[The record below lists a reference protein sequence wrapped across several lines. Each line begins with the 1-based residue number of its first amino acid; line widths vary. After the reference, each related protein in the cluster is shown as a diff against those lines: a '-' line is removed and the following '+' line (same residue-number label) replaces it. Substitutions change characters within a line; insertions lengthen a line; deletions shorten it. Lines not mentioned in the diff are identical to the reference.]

1 MPKEKTKNVRI
12 KTKKDSNDIDPKNP
26 NIVKAVFE
34 RTSFL
39 KKVVQDTI
47 VSVQTYKTLDV
58 LSANDLKQALETLQR
73 LYATIN
79 DLEKSMESNF
89 VKEQVVKELQIINN
103 DISSVFRS
111 YGSSN
116 IDDLLFISIGC
127 DYVKDTIDKM
137 PSNMKDKYN
146 LLRRYAHPVSYK
158 VIPWKKDPPT
168 DPQPIKKNRIVEDIS
183 IAENADTLES
193 FDLARTMRGF
203 YTKVYGVKVAFR
215 HHSARKTLIV
225 NCLIDDIMLDCTGS
239 DFIKTRIN
247 ELRNDP
253 PSEDPEE
260 IKTFERFLDCI
271 TVKDLL
277 VYRDDELKNRYIGY
291 TNQVALI
298 KQKTISQVTKE
309 FLGNELYLQRNT
321 LMQLLLKCDEHEYQ
335 YLAYL
340 LYDLLTNDSSGSVD
354 TQEQTMLFDSLP
366 WNVKRFFRDAMKQT
380 INYTNNLSS
389 FDNAKIPLEQQ
400 ICLLK
405 ASDTVKEK
413 AMLKL
418 KEVKAKSED
427 SGSKARQYLEGLLRI
442 PFGIYR
448 DEPILNSVTAAVD
461 GFNTLMNKLNDSE
474 LPVNLFPCKSSYTSI
489 EVRKYSDILTNKYV
503 PQLKNCFSGK
513 VKDALTNSKRNTLI
527 ANICHI
533 NNYIKANSLDHSK
546 LLHSGKKV
554 SYMQNN
560 IRAFID
566 AYSDNPQAI
575 EAVAQCC
582 GANTKVCDLLPM
594 VQSSVISIEKTT
606 SAVTNYMSDVSK
618 QLNSAVHGHEKA
630 KRQVERII
638 GQWINGD
645 QTGYCFGFEGPP
657 GVGKTSLAK
666 KGIANC
672 LKDDNGVSRPF
683 AFIAVGGSS
692 NASTLDGHNYTYVG
706 STWGRIVDI
715 LMETKCMNPIIF
727 IDELDKVSRTEHG
740 KEIIGILTHLI
751 DPTQNDTF
759 QDKYFTGIDLDLSKA
774 LFVFSYNDV
783 DAIDRI
789 LLDRIHRVKFE
800 HLSLEDK
807 LTITNDYLFP
817 EIYSK
822 MGLVDVI
829 NIDREVVEYIIEEY
843 TCEPGV
849 RKLKEILFEIVGE
862 INLTV
867 LQNNT
872 ANMQLPINVSVDDV
886 KNKYLKDRHEIRS
899 KKIHTTPRAG
909 LISGLW
915 ANALGRGG
923 VLPIEVSFVPSQNFL
938 DLKLT
943 GMQGDVMKESMT
955 MAKTLACK
963 LAYKTL
969 GDDKMEELIKRGEK
983 TKMQGIHIHVPEG
996 ATPKDGPSAG
1006 TAITTAIYSLLTN
1019 RKIKHDVAITGEMC
1033 LQGMVTAIGGLDLKI
1048 LGGIKAG
1055 VKTFIY
1061 PKENDKD
1068 FKDFMEKYKEKPIVD
1083 GIAFIEAETIDEV
1096 LDIVFVEDDV

>member
-12 KTKKDSNDIDPKNP
+12 KTKKDNTIIDVKNP

-39 KKVVQDTI
+39 RKVVQDTI
-47 VSVQTYKTLDV
+47 VSVQTYKNLDV

-73 LYATIN
+73 LYLTIN
-79 DLEKSMESNF
+79 DLENKMNDNF
-89 VKEQVVKELQIINN
+89 VKEDVVKELQSINN

-111 YGSSN
+111 YGSKN

-137 PSNMKDKYN
+137 PSLMRDKYCI
-146 LLRRYAHPVSYK
+146 LQRYARPISYK
-158 VIPWKKDPPT
+158 VIPWKKDPPA
-168 DPQPIKKNRIVEDIS
+168 DPQPIKKNRIIEDIS
-183 IAENADTLES
+183 IAENADTLEA

-215 HHSARKTLIV
+215 NHSQRKTLIV
-225 NCLIDDIMLDCTGS
+225 NCLIDDVMLNCSGS
-239 DFIKTRIN
+239 EFIESRLNNLKTN
-247 ELRNDP
+247 P
-253 PSEDPEE
+253 PSEEE
-260 IKTFERFLDCI
+260 EKKTFNRFLECL
-271 TVKDLL
+271 TMKDLL
-277 VYRDDELKNRYIGY
+277 VYRDDELKNRYVGY
-291 TNQVALI
+291 TNQVSLI

-321 LMQLLLKCDEHEYQ
+321 LMQLLLKSDEHEYQ

-354 TQEQTMLFDSLP
+354 THEQTMLFDSLP

-405 ASDTVKEK
+405 ANDTVKEK

-448 DEPILNSVTAAVD
+448 DEPILNSVSKAVD
-461 GFNTLMNKLNDSE
+461 GFNILMQKLNDSE
-474 LPVNLFPCKSSYTSI
+474 LPVTLFPVKDNYTSI
-489 EVRKYSDILTNKYV
+489 EVRKYSNALTNDYV
-503 PQLKNCFSGK
+503 PKLKNCFSDK
-513 VKDALTNSKRNTLI
+513 VKSVLTNVKRNTLI
-527 ANICHI
+527 ANVCHI
-533 NNYIKANSLDHSK
+533 NNYIKTNNLDTPK

-554 SYMQNN
+554 KYMQDN
-560 IRAFID
+560 ISSFIKEF
-566 AYSDNPQAI
+566 SSNPTVIAEI
-575 EAVAQCC
+575 AQCC
-582 GANTKVCDLLPM
+582 GANAKVCDLLPL
-594 VQSSVISIEKTT
+594 VENSVKSIDMTT
-606 SAVTNYMSDVSK
+606 HKVTNYMGDVSK
-618 QLNSAVHGHEKA
+618 TLNAAVHGHEKA

-666 KGIANC
+666 KGIAQC
-672 LKDDNGVSRPF
+672 LKDDNDISRPF

-759 QDKYFTGIDLDLSKA
+759 QDKYFTGIELDLSKA

-783 DAIDRI
+783 DAIDRV
-789 LLDRIHRVKFE
+789 LLDRIHRVKFD

-807 LTITNDYLFP
+807 LTITKDYLFP

-822 MGLVDVI
+822 MGLTDVI
-829 NIDREVVEYIIEEY
+829 NIDNNVVEYIIDEY

-867 LQNNT
+867 LQSNS
-872 ANMQLPINVSVDDV
+872 ANMTLPIQVTIDDV
-886 KNKYLKDRHEIRS
+886 KNKYLKDRHEIRT
-899 KKIHTTPRAG
+899 KKIHKNPRVG

-923 VLPIEVSFVPSQNFL
+923 VLPIEVSFVPSHNFL

-963 LAYKTL
+963 LAYKEI
-969 GDDKMEELIKRGEK
+969 GNEKMGELIKK
-983 TKMQGIHIHVPEG
+983 VDISKMQGIHIHVPEG

-1019 RKIKHDVAITGEMC
+1019 KKIKHDLAITGEMC
-1033 LQGMVTAIGGLDLKI
+1033 LQGMVTAFGGLDLKI

-1068 FKDFMEKYKEKPIVD
+1068 FNDFMDKYKDKPFIN
-1083 GIAFIEAETIDEV
+1083 GISFIEVETIHEV
-1096 LDIVFVEDDV
+1096 LDIVFVEE

>member
-12 KTKKDSNDIDPKNP
+12 KTKKDNTIIDVKNP

-39 KKVVQDTI
+39 RKVVQDTI
-47 VSVQTYKTLDV
+47 VSVQNYKNLDV

-73 LYATIN
+73 LYLTIN
-79 DLEKSMESNF
+79 DLETKMNDNF
-89 VKEQVVKELQIINN
+89 VKEDVVKELQSINN

-111 YGSSN
+111 YGSKN

-137 PSNMKDKYN
+137 SPLMRDKYSI
-146 LLRRYAHPVSYK
+146 LQRYARPISYK
-158 VIPWKKDPPT
+158 VIPWKKDPPA
-168 DPQPIKKNRIVEDIS
+168 DPQPIKKNRIIEDIS
-183 IAENADTLES
+183 IAENADTLEA

-215 HHSARKTLIV
+215 NHSQRKTLIV
-225 NCLIDDIMLDCTGS
+225 NCLIDDVMLNCTGS
-239 DFIKTRIN
+239 DFIESRLN
-247 ELRNDP
+247 ELKTNP
-253 PSEDPEE
+253 PSDEEDEKK
-260 IKTFERFLDCI
+260 IFNRFLDCL
-271 TVKDLL
+271 TMKDLL
-277 VYRDDELKNRYIGY
+277 VYRDDELKNRYVGY

-321 LMQLLLKCDEHEYQ
+321 LMQLLLKSDEHEYQ

-354 TQEQTMLFDSLP
+354 THEQTMLFDSLP

-405 ASDTVKEK
+405 ANDTVKEK

-448 DEPILNSVTAAVD
+448 DEPILNSVSKAVD
-461 GFNTLMNKLNDSE
+461 GFNVLMQKLNDSE
-474 LPVNLFPCKSSYTSI
+474 LPVTLFPVKDTYTSI
-489 EVRKYSDILTNKYV
+489 EVRKYSN
-503 PQLKNCFSGK
+503 
-513 VKDALTNSKRNTLI
+513 ALTNDYVPKLKNSFSDKVTAVLTNVKRNTLI
-527 ANICHI
+527 ANVCHI
-533 NNYIKANSLDHSK
+533 NNYIKSNSLDTSK

-554 SYMQNN
+554 KYMQDN
-560 IRAFID
+560 ISSFIKEF
-566 AYSDNPQAI
+566 SSNPTVIA
-575 EAVAQCC
+575 EVAQSC
-582 GANTKVCDLLPM
+582 GASAKVCDLLPL
-594 VQSSVISIEKTT
+594 VENSVKSIDMTT
-606 SAVTNYMSDVSK
+606 HKVTNYMGDVSK
-618 QLNSAVHGHEKA
+618 TLNAAVHGHEKA

-666 KGIANC
+666 KGIAQC
-672 LKDDNGVSRPF
+672 LKDDKDVSRPF

-759 QDKYFTGIDLDLSKA
+759 QDKYFTGIELDLSKA

-783 DAIDRI
+783 DAIDRV
-789 LLDRIHRVKFE
+789 LLDRIHRVKFD

-807 LTITNDYLFP
+807 LTITKDYLFP

-822 MGLVDVI
+822 MGLIDVI
-829 NIDREVVEYIIEEY
+829 NIDNDVVEYIIEEY

-867 LQNNT
+867 LQSNS
-872 ANMQLPINVSVDDV
+872 ANMTLPIQVTIDDV

-899 KKIHTTPRAG
+899 KKIHKNPRVG

-923 VLPIEVSFVPSQNFL
+923 VLPIEVSFVPSHNFL

-963 LAYKTL
+963 LAYKEI
-969 GDDKMEELIKRGEK
+969 GDKKMGELIKK
-983 TKMQGIHIHVPEG
+983 VDISKMQGIHIHVPEG

-1019 RKIKHDVAITGEMC
+1019 KKIKHDLAITGEMC

-1068 FKDFMEKYKEKPIVD
+1068 FNDFMDKYKDKPFIN
-1083 GIAFIEAETIDEV
+1083 GISFIEVETIHEV
-1096 LDIVFVEDDV
+1096 LDIVFVED

>member
-1 MPKEKTKNVRI
+1 MPKDKTKNVRV
-12 KTKKDSNDIDPKNP
+12 KSKKDSNDIDLKNP

-39 KKVVQDTI
+39 RRVVQDTI
-47 VSVQTYKTLDV
+47 VSVQTYKNLDV
-58 LSANDLKQALETLQR
+58 MSANDLKQALETLQR
-73 LYATIN
+73 LYANIGI
-79 DLEKSMESNF
+79 LEDQMNNNF
-89 VKEQVVKELQIINN
+89 VKEQVVKELQTINT

-111 YGSSN
+111 YGAKN
-116 IDDLLFISIGC
+116 INDLLFISIGC
-127 DYVKDTIDKM
+127 DYVKENIDTM
-137 PSNMKDKYN
+137 PPLMKDKYN
-146 LLRRYAHPVSYK
+146 ILQRYARPISYK
-158 VIPWKKDPPT
+158 VIPWKNDPPAE
-168 DPQPIKKNRIVEDIS
+168 PQPIKKNRIIEDIS

-203 YTKVYGVKVAFR
+203 YTKVYGVKVSFR
-215 HHSARKTLIV
+215 NYAQRKTLII
-225 NCLIDDIMLDCTGS
+225 NCLIDDVMLDCTGS
-239 DFIKTRIN
+239 SFIEDRIN
-247 ELRNDP
+247 QLKDDP
-253 PSEDPEE
+253 PSDDDDEK
-260 IKTFERFLDCI
+260 KTYSRFLDCLTI
-271 TVKDLL
+271 KDLL
-277 VYRDDELKNRYIGY
+277 VYRDDELKNRYVGY
-291 TNQVALI
+291 TNQVSLI

-354 TQEQTMLFDSLP
+354 THEQTMLFDSLP
-366 WNVKRFFRDAMKQT
+366 WNVKKYFRDAMKQT

-405 ASDTVKEK
+405 ANDSVKEK

-448 DEPILNSVTAAVD
+448 DEPILNSVSNAVE
-461 GFNTLMNKLNDSE
+461 GFNTLVQKLNDSE
-474 LPVNLFPCKSSYTSI
+474 LPVTLFPAKDSYSSI
-489 EVRKYSDILTNKYV
+489 EVRKYSSTLTSDYVPKLKECFSDKVKNVLTNV
-503 PQLKNCFSGK
+503 
-513 VKDALTNSKRNTLI
+513 KRNTLI
-527 ANICHI
+527 ANVCNI
-533 NNYIKANSLDHSK
+533 NNYIKTNNVDHPK

-554 SYMQNN
+554 KYMQDKINEFVDKYASTPHM
-560 IRAFID
+560 IAD
-566 AYSDNPQAI
+566 
-575 EAVAQCC
+575 VAQTC
-582 GANTKVCDLLPM
+582 GANAKVCDLLPL
-594 VQSSVISIEKTT
+594 VENSVMNIDATT
-606 SAVTNYMSDVSK
+606 SNVTKYMGDVEDK
-618 QLNSAVHGHEKA
+618 LNAAVHGHEKA

-638 GQWINGD
+638 GQWINGE

-666 KGIANC
+666 KGIAQC
-672 LKDDNGVSRPF
+672 LKDDNDVSRPF

-759 QDKYFTGIDLDLSKA
+759 QDKYFTGVDLDLSRA

-789 LLDRIHRVKFE
+789 LLDRIHRVKFD

-807 LTITNDYLFP
+807 LTITRDYLFP

-829 NIDREVVEYIIEEY
+829 NISDEVVEYIVEEY

-862 INLTV
+862 INLSV
-867 LQNNT
+867 LQSND
-872 ANMQLPINVSVDDV
+872 ANMDLPIEVTIDDV

-923 VLPIEVSFVPSQNFL
+923 VLPIEVSFVPSHNFL

-955 MAKTLACK
+955 MAKTLACQ
-963 LAYKTL
+963 LAYKHL
-969 GDDKMEELIKRGEK
+969 GDKKMGELIKKGD
-983 TKMQGIHIHVPEG
+983 TSKMQGIHIHVPEG

-1006 TAITTAIYSLLTN
+1006 TAITTAIYSLLVN
-1019 RKIKHDVAITGEMC
+1019 KKIRHDVAITGEMC

-1068 FKDFMEKYKEKPIVD
+1068 FNDFMEKYKDKPVVD
-1083 GIAFIEAETIDEV
+1083 GIAFVEVETIDQV
-1096 LDIVFVEDDV
+1096 LDIVFVEE

>member
-1 MPKEKTKNVRI
+1 MPKSKTKNVRI
-12 KTKKDSNDIDPKNP
+12 KTKKDSNVIDIKNP

-34 RTSFL
+34 RTAFL
-39 KKVVQDTI
+39 KRVVQETI
-47 VSVQTYKTLDV
+47 VSVQTYKNLDV

-73 LYATIN
+73 LYFTIE
-79 DLEKSMESNF
+79 DLDAKMTDNF
-89 VKEQVVKELQIINN
+89 IKDEVVKELQTINN

-111 YGSSN
+111 YGAKN

-127 DYVKDTIDKM
+127 DYVKENIDIM
-137 PSNMKDKYN
+137 PPLMKDKYRV
-146 LLRRYAHPVSYK
+146 LQKYARPISYK
-158 VIPWKKDPPT
+158 VIPWKNDPPSE
-168 DPQPIKKNRIVEDIS
+168 PQPIKKNRIIEDIS
-183 IAENADTLES
+183 IAENADTLEA

-203 YTKVYGVKVAFR
+203 YTKVYGVKVSFR
-215 HHSARKTLIV
+215 NYSQRKTLII
-225 NCLIDDIMLDCTGS
+225 NCLIDDMMLKCAGS
-239 DFIKTRIN
+239 TFIDSRI
-247 ELRNDP
+247 EDLKSEP
-253 PSEDPEE
+253 PSEDADEK
-260 IKTFERFLDCI
+260 KTYARFLECLTI
-271 TVKDLL
+271 KDLL
-277 VYRDDELKNRYIGY
+277 VYRDDELKNRYVGY

-321 LMQLLLKCDEHEYQ
+321 LIQLLLKCDEHEYQ

-354 TQEQTMLFDSLP
+354 THEQTMLFDSLP

-405 ASDTVKEK
+405 ANDSVKEK

-448 DEPILNSVTAAVD
+448 DEPILNSVTNAVD
-461 GFNTLMNKLNDSE
+461 SFNTLTQKLNDSE
-474 LPVNLFPCKSSYTSI
+474 LPITLFPVKDTYSSI
-489 EVRKYSDILTNKYV
+489 EVRKYSNILTNDYV
-503 PQLKNCFSGK
+503 PKLKGCFSDK
-513 VKDALTNSKRNTLI
+513 VKQVLTNVKRNTLI
-527 ANICHI
+527 SNVCNINH
-533 NNYIKANSLDHSK
+533 YIKANNLDNPK

-554 SYMQNN
+554 QYMQDN
-560 IRAFID
+560 INLFID
-566 AYSDNPQAI
+566 KFSNNPNVIAEI
-575 EAVAQCC
+575 AQSC
-582 GANTKVCDLLPM
+582 GANAKVCDLLPL
-594 VQSSVISIEKTT
+594 VENSVMQIDTTT
-606 SAVTNYMSDVSK
+606 SKVTNYMTGVADT
-618 QLNSAVHGHEKA
+618 LNSAVHGHEKA
-630 KRQVERII
+630 KRQIERII

-666 KGIANC
+666 KGIAQC
-672 LKDDNGVSRPF
+672 LKDDKDISRPF

-706 STWGRIVDI
+706 STWGRIADI

-789 LLDRIHRVKFE
+789 LLDRIHRVKFD

-817 EIYSK
+817 EIYNK

-829 NIDREVVEYIIEEY
+829 NIDNEVVEYIIEEY

-862 INLTV
+862 INLSV
-867 LQNNT
+867 LQSNSAEMT
-872 ANMQLPINVSVDDV
+872 LPIKVTIHDV

-899 KKIHTTPRAG
+899 KKIHSKPRAG

-923 VLPIEVSFVPSQNFL
+923 VLPIEVSFVPSHNFL

-969 GDDKMEELIKRGEK
+969 GDNKMAELIKKGD
-983 TKMQGIHIHVPEG
+983 TSKMQGIHIHVPEG

-1006 TAITTAIYSLLTN
+1006 TAITTAIYSLLVN
-1019 RKIKHDVAITGEMC
+1019 KKIKHDVAITGEMC

-1068 FKDFMEKYKEKPIVD
+1068 FNDFMEKYKDKSIVD
-1083 GIAFIEAETIDEV
+1083 GIAFVEVETIDQV
-1096 LDIVFVEDDV
+1096 LDIVFVED